1 MQSDQI
7 KRLCD
12 NIQKIVEMKGTPNI
26 KFLTQILAYLSR
38 ITFYNE
44 SSQNLYDYLIQTID
58 SLNDG
63 NDAESTLST
72 YVRKSFMR
80 VLHIERFDCVHW
92 QATVDYKVIR

>member
-26 KFLTQILAYLSR
+26 KFLTQILVYLSR

-72 YVRKSFMR
+72 YVRK
-80 VLHIERFDCVHW
+80 L
-92 QATVDYKVIR
+92 